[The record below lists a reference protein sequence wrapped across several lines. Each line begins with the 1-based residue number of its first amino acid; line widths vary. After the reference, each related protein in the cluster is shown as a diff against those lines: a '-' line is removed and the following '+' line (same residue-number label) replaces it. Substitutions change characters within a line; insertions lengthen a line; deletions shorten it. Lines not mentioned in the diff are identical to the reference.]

1 MTSPAVSPVQVG
13 DVVGG
18 KYEVIRTLG
27 RGGMGFVVAARHT
40 TLDQTVAIKFLVRDF
55 GEHDEAAARFL
66 REARAAAKIESDYV
80 CRVFDTGTLDSG
92 IPYLVMEVLEGID
105 LEQELDQRGRLPID
119 EAVDLM
125 LQALDAI
132 STAHKLGVVH
142 RDLKPANLFLTVRP
156 DGSRRLKV
164 FDFGISKSDEGDIA
178 VTDTDGIIGTPAYM
192 SPEQAR
198 NAKKADHRTD
208 IFSLGAI
215 LFESL
220 SGRPPHVGESIGE
233 ILDSVMNKK
242 PADVAELCPDLPE
255 PLAAAIMRAIDPD
268 REARF
273 QSASE
278 MARAIASYGTG
289 AYASLAQSVPAPA
302 PSQRLVAPDSAR
314 THASTR
320 ETVAGWTQ
328 GGLRELVQRRR
339 GYVAFGVA
347 ALVISAAAWIAMVR
361 AQANSAATDTLVP
374 AATERPVGATA
385 GSVETTS
392 APATADSAM
401 AAAAAAPSP
410 STSASAAAAPS
421 ASAQTPSKTPKSDA
435 SAGPG
440 LQRGKNKG
448 NPLLDT
454 RE

>member
-1 MTSPAVSPVQVG
+1 VQVG

-92 IPYLVMEVLEGID
+92 IPYLVMEVLDGID
-105 LEQELDQRGRLPID
+105 LEQELDQRGRLPVD

-125 LQALDAI
+125 MQALDAI
-132 STAHKLGVVH
+132 ATAHKLGVVH

-164 FDFGISKSDEGDIA
+164 FDFGISKSDEADIA

-208 IFSLGAI
+208 LFSLGAI
-215 LFESL
+215 LFEAL

-242 PADVAELCPDLPE
+242 PADIAELCPDLPE

-273 QSASE
+273 QSAHE
-278 MARAIASYGTG
+278 MAKAIASFGTG
-289 AYASLAQSVPAPA
+289 TFSNLAQSVPAPP
-302 PSQRLVAPDSAR
+302 PSVRLAVPDSGR

-347 ALVISAAAWIAMVR
+347 ALLVSAAAWIAMAR
-361 AQANSAATDTLVP
+361 APRNAAPDSHGP
-374 AATERPVGATA
+374 AAPEQPMAAAA

-392 APATADSAM
+392 APASADSTG
-401 AAAAAAPSP
+401 AASAP
-410 STSASAAAAPS
+410 STSASAASPGAS
-421 ASAQTPSKTPKSDA
+421 ASAQTPSKSPKSDA